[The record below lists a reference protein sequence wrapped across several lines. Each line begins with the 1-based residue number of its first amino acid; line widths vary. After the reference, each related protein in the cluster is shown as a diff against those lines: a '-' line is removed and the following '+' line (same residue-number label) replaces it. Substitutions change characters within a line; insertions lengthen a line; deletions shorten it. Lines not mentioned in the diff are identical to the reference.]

1 MNGIH
6 IPEPQSEPSARRP
19 RFSLFTLLL
28 LTSITALSITV
39 GLLWREVKPLRVENK
54 RLHEERGT
62 LMIDDPTKLQAI
74 KIPDRFAGEGRESY
88 RIFVPKGSL
97 YWAFVV
103 VNDIAKE
110 GYPQVERYP
119 MRYSVLG
126 SGTNLPLHGR
136 LEPGEHVL
144 TIRTVRRSSD
154 QSDIQL
160 IVDGLDAS
168 AHTPADRW
176 PTVVPETYAVFGG
189 GVQQETTPADASGR
203 LVLLRRRIMAISDE
217 SLHVS
222 YTTPEPNFALD
233 GVMVW
238 IEPDPERTK
247 D

>member
-74 KIPDRFAGEGRESY
+74 KIPDRFAGEGRVSY

-160 IVDGLDAS
+160 IVDGLWTHRHTRRPIAGRRSYRRLTPCSEAECNKKPRPPMRRAGWYYCAAAS
-168 AHTPADRW
+168 W
-176 PTVVPETYAVFGG
+176 PFPMRACMSATQLPNPT
-189 GVQQETTPADASGR
+189 SR
-203 LVLLRRRIMAISDE
+203 LTA
-217 SLHVS
+217 
-222 YTTPEPNFALD
+222 
-233 GVMVW
+233 
-238 IEPDPERTK
+238 
-247 D
+247 